1 MEVELIISSL
11 QRFFYTIAIVF
22 VIARFL
28 YYPYNGKREFLFAYI
43 LLSAIIA
50 MLCTLISRVEISL
63 GFALGVFAIFNIIS
77 FRAATVSPREMTYL
91 FICSGVAAKNI
102 LAPEEIGFFR
112 LLISDSTIML
122 IIVLAEYFLFR
133 NKKCT
138 KTIIYNNLIL
148 IHPGKRKELEKDLN
162 DKYGISEIEKITVGE
177 INEPKKFTKLTVS
190 FIDSGKNNFSID

>member
-1 MEVELIISSL
+1 MELEQVITSL
-11 QRFFYTIAIVF
+11 QRYVYTMIVVF

-28 YYPYNGKREFLFAYI
+28 YYPHDGKREFLFAYV

-77 FRAATVSPREMTYL
+77 FRAATVNPREMTYL

-102 LAPEEIGFFR
+102 LAPEEIAFYR
-112 LLISDSTIML
+112 LLLSDFLVIS

-133 NKKCT
+133 GKQT
-138 KTIIYNNLIL
+138 SKTITYQNLEL
-148 IHPGKRKELEKDLN
+148 IHPDKRTELERDL
-162 DKYGISEIEKITVGE
+162 DRKYGITGINHIEVGE
-177 INEPKKFTKLTVS
+177 INEVKKFTKLTVNY
-190 FIDSGKNNFSID
+190 KHK